1 MVIIV
6 WMMKNALTAY
16 YLSIINNYL
25 INRSFNLSEHLG
37 ICFAKQQNNF
47 RQFLNIPE
55 VLFTP

>member
-37 ICFAKQQNNF
+37 ICSQNNKATSGNF
-47 RQFLNIPE
+47 
-55 VLFTP
+55 